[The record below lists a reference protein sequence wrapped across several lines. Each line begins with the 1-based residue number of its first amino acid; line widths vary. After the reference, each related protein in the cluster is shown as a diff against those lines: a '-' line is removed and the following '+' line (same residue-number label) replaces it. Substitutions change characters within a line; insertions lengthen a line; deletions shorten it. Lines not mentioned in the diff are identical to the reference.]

1 MRVIATPISLPQNQ
15 GWIIRRTGVFL
26 ASIDA
31 AISQSGQDT
40 ILDGDYI
47 EGSIGFAYRPVDNDR
62 LNALF
67 KYTYLHDLPGA
78 QQVNAQNVD
87 NGPRQRSHIV
97 SADFDYALN
106 ERLSVGGKYGLRIGD
121 VSYDR
126 TSDVFYRST
135 AQLAIARADFHVV
148 KEWDIL
154 LEGRAL
160 WLSEQQQVNFG
171 ALAGVYRHIG
181 DNMKL
186 GIGYNFGRFS
196 DNLSDLVMDDR
207 GVFVNVIGKF

>member
-1 MRVIATPISLPQNQ
+1 M
-15 GWIIRRTGVFL
+15 
-26 ASIDA
+26 
-31 AISQSGQDT
+31 
-40 ILDGDYI
+40 
-47 EGSIGFAYRPVDNDR
+47 
-62 LNALF
+62 
-67 KYTYLHDLPGA
+67 
-78 QQVNAQNVD
+78 
-87 NGPRQRSHIV
+87 
-97 SADFDYALN
+97 
-106 ERLSVGGKYGLRIGD
+106 SVGGKYGLRIGD

-126 TSDVFYRST
+126 TSDDFYRST

-186 GIGYNFGRFS
+186 GVGYNFGRFS